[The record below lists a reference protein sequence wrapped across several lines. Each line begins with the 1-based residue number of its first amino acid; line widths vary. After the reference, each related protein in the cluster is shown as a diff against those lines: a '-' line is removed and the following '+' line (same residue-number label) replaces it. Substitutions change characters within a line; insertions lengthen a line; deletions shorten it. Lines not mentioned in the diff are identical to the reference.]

1 MSQQPDLDES
11 ESQQDAASPAPS
23 TQENLGALLSAIPR
37 LFDRSVRQLELA
49 SSLLVALTC
58 HAASGPAPE
67 VTAADLLAAG
77 AVQPEP
83 LDVLDVLQAEPLESE
98 RGTDGRHQNEMAN
111 PGASSMDPEAAPEVA
126 AVQVL
131 ESELGVPDYDSLA
144 ASQVVPR
151 LVMLSAVDLQAIVD
165 YELAHRR
172 RQTILNRALELLDS
186 SSDESE

>member
-1 MSQQPDLDES
+1 MSEQLDQDES
-11 ESQQDAASPAPS
+11 GSLQGAASSSPS
-23 TQENLGALLSAIPR
+23 TQENLGSLLSAIPL

-58 HAASGPAPE
+58 HAASGPAHE
-67 VTAADLLAAG
+67 VTAAELLAAG

-83 LDVLDVLQAEPLESE
+83 LDVLDVLQAERPKFE
-98 RGTDGRHQNEMAN
+98 RGTDSSHQSEVASSD
-111 PGASSMDPEAAPEVA
+111 ASSMAPEATKEITG
-126 AVQVL
+126 VQVL

-151 LVMLSAVDLQAIVD
+151 LAMLSAVDLQAIVD
-165 YELAHRR
+165 YEHSHRR

-186 SSDESE
+186 NSDESE

>member
-49 SSLLVALTC
+49 SSLLVALSC
-58 HAASGPAPE
+58 HAASGTAHE

-83 LDVLDVLQAEPLESE
+83 LHVLDVLQVAPLESE
-98 RGTDGRHQNEMAN
+98 RGTNGSNQNEKAN
-111 PGASSMDPEAAPEVA
+111 SGSSNTAPEDA
-126 AVQVL
+126 PEDAGVQVL

-151 LVMLSAVDLQAIVD
+151 LAMLSAEDLQAIVD
-165 YELAHRR
+165 YEQAHRR

-186 SSDESE
+186 NADESE

>member
-1 MSQQPDLDES
+1 MSEQLDLDES
-11 ESQQDAASPAPS
+11 GEQQDAASSAPS
-23 TQENLGALLSAIPR
+23 TQENLGSLLSAIPR
-37 LFDRSVRQLELA
+37 LFDRSVRQFELA

-58 HAASGPAPE
+58 HATSGSVHE
-67 VTAADLLAAG
+67 VTATDLLAAG

-98 RGTDGRHQNEMAN
+98 RGTDGSHQNELAN
-111 PGASSMDPEAAPEVA
+111 PGASSMAPEAVPEVA
-126 AVQVL
+126 GVQVL

-165 YELAHRR
+165 YELGHRR

-186 SSDESE
+186 NSDESE

>member
-1 MSQQPDLDES
+1 MSEQLDQDISGSHQGAEPS
-11 ESQQDAASPAPS
+11 EPS
-23 TQENLGALLSAIPR
+23 TQENLGSLLSAIPR

-58 HAASGPAPE
+58 HAASGTAHE
-67 VTAADLLAAG
+67 VTAAELLAAG

-83 LDVLDVLQAEPLESE
+83 LDVLDVLQAEQHESG
-98 RGTDGRHQNEMAN
+98 RGTDGTSQ
-111 PGASSMDPEAAPEVA
+111 GEAAPSIAPEATREVTG
-126 AVQVL
+126 VQVL

-151 LVMLSAVDLQAIVD
+151 LAMLSAVDLQAIVD

-172 RQTILNRALELLDS
+172 RQTILNRALELLES
-186 SSDESE
+186 NSDESE